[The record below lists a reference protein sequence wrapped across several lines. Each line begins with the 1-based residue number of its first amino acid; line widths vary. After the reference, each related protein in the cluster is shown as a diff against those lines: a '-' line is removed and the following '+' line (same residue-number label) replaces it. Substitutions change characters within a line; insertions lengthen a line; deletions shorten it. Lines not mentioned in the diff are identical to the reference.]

1 MLGRDVNF
9 KVVAPR
15 PRLIALFTFFHC
27 ANVDFP
33 TGFGMNRT
41 FVSLQIVRA
50 AKTIGPFTA
59 TVVTDVLITL
69 LSGFC

>member
-1 MLGRDVNF
+1 MRYVPLNNFVNFIRFTWVLGRDVNF

-33 TGFGMNRT
+33 TGFGMNRA
-41 FVSLQIVRA
+41 FVSLQIV
-50 AKTIGPFTA
+50 
-59 TVVTDVLITL
+59 
-69 LSGFC
+69 